1 MIELTLSGLIAEK
14 AFKFLRKRHAVDHKH
29 LLDHSIEEQFKM
41 CINLATNAFIER
53 VKKYKHF
60 KKEDLNF
67 FINYLKSKIVNEEIS
82 KLLDPGLEIFDIA
95 LLTSYF
101 ERFAS
106 DKGFINYNNDNTKKA
121 WEEFLKAFSFASRSA
136 PDLREFLRASYEA
149 GSFRALSNI
158 NDVIEDLEN
167 ILDAFNEEEN
177 RLKYLIS
184 VYSNDLQ
191 QYRDWADHFLNS
203 R

>member
-1 MIELTLSGLIAEK
+1 MLDIVGLITEK
-14 AFKFLRKRHAVDHKH
+14 AFKLLAKRHAVDHKH
-29 LLDHSIEEQFKM
+29 LLDHSIEEQFKK

-53 VKKYKHF
+53 VKRYKHF

-82 KLLDPGLEIFDIA
+82 KLLDPGFEIFDID
-95 LLTSYF
+95 LLTSNF

-149 GSFRALSNI
+149 GSFRALSDI
-158 NDVIEDLEN
+158 HDVIEDLEN
-167 ILDAFNEEEN
+167 TLDAFNEEEN

-184 VYSNDLQ
+184 AFSSDLHH
-191 QYRDWADHFLNS
+191 YRDWADHFLNS